1 LKSIESRFLIKTGR
15 ATKIILK
22 KFRKFEPFT
31 QGISVTLILAGSGRV
46 QVSDVSTSIDLND
59 LERAI
64 TVSRWWEKTKLL
76 ELME

>member
-1 LKSIESRFLIKTGR
+1 LKRIESLFLIKTGR
-15 ATKIILK
+15 DTKIIFK
-22 KFRKFEPFT
+22 KFKKKEPFT
-31 QGISVTLILAGSGRV
+31 QGISVTLTLAGNGSV
-46 QVSDVSTSIDLND
+46 QVSVVSTSIDLKD